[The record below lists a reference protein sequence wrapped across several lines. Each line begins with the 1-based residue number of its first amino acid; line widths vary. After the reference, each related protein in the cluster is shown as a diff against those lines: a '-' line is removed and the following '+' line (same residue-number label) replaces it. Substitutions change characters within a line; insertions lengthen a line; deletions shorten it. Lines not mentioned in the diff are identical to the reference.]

1 MFKVCVRDVCTLS
14 RHSALRNQGATRR
27 QLNGENFNLNI
38 VKSEVRGMLGH
49 TEAGHPDCGEGRRP
63 FYRTV
68 LKLLI
73 WSEDWQ
79 LTEYNWGR
87 GVFVYLLLDPFTSG
101 VVYHCQNVSLELLST
116 VPQDLFFNLPPS
128 CLCQWEHSEMFKAPC
143 RDLISQFSRLL
154 CSVGKVPGMCM
165 RNSLKSKDSS
175 WPCMRKK
182 CAS

>member
-1 MFKVCVRDVCTLS
+1 MNRDVCTLS

-49 TEAGHPDCGEGRRP
+49 TEAGHPDCGEERRP

-79 LTEYNWGR
+79 RTEYNWGR

-101 VVYHCQNVSLELLST
+101 VVYHCQNVRVTKHSPPRPVLQPPSFLPLPMRALRNVQSTLQRSDLT
-116 VPQDLFFNLPPS
+116 VPSPP
-128 CLCQWEHSEMFKAPC
+128 
-143 RDLISQFSRLL
+143 LL
-154 CSVGKVPGMCM
+154 CRKGSWHVHEKQLKVKGQ
-165 RNSLKSKDSS
+165 
-175 WPCMRKK
+175 
-182 CAS
+182 